1 MSNKKKSYDDFD
13 GSKYVDNND
22 DDDDKDGNICADL
35 VAGKRGTSGMKGIMQ
50 DMKELCE
57 KREHEI
63 RRLKLEITKLKSHGC
78 TTKQKMRE
86 DYQWDGKDAI
96 LVDKVSD

>member
-1 MSNKKKSYDDFD
+1 MELPPIIKINNNKTQHPTMLNKKKSYDDSD
-13 GSKYVDNND
+13 GSEYEDNND
-22 DDDDKDGNICADL
+22 DDDDEDDNICAGL

-63 RRLKLEITKLKSHGC
+63 RRLA
-78 TTKQKMRE
+78 
-86 DYQWDGKDAI
+86 KDEGR
-96 LVDKVSD
+96 LSTG